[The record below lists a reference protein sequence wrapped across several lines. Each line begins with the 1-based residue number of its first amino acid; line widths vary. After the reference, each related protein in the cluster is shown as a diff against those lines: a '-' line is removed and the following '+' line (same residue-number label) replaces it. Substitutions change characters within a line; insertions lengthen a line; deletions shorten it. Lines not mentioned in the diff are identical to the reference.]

1 MNIKLFNVYPLYSK
15 KYNSYLKNDDDKSSA
30 EPTEFVYYKTI
41 YPTPS
46 PTLFPQNNGL
56 FF

>member
-15 KYNSYLKNDDDKSSA
+15 KYNSYLKNDDDKSK
-30 EPTEFVYYKTI
+30 PN

-46 PTLFPQNNGL
+46 PTFFPQNNGL
-56 FF
+56 FLEKIGVELSD